1 MPIVK
6 LKRQLVHLLL
16 LASALLAGT
25 AGTVAAE
32 LTRAADIRALKAT
45 PAKSHNAVRLR
56 GVVLLPPPSRGDS
69 FVLSDESAAIYCE
82 MLPKTRVAL
91 KRGDR
96 VEVVGHSELGGFA
109 PYVKVAGIKVEGTAE
124 IPRAVGVT
132 FDQMASG
139 SFDSQPVEVT
149 GIVRR
154 SEKPPTPEYAS
165 TTWLLELATGGGRLK
180 VLFRDP
186 LAGRQPVDAE
196 IRVSGICFYQFSKS
210 GQIINP
216 LLVVPAGVATEVVR
230 SPPAEVPVR
239 QIDRLMSFA
248 SDGFFGHRVRVTGV
262 VTYHLPGEG
271 FWLEENGRGLRVIHP
286 EGVVYSAG
294 EAVEVTGFPAAGN
307 YSPVLEDVSV
317 KRLALGI
324 TAPPSELKSTT
335 EAPDHDAGLIRLD
348 ATLIEQI
355 RAPLGLRLIFKDAA
369 GEFTAH
375 LRTNDSAAST
385 PVWET
390 GSTVRVTGICQV
402 SKPPAGTA
410 PGTLIARDFELILR
424 SPADLE
430 ILHAPPWWNAR
441 RMAYLLAITTLTL
454 GLVVGFILWLA
465 RRRLRQSASARRQ
478 SEAEF
483 SAILAE
489 RNRIARE
496 IHDTLAQGLGAISLH
511 LELVTGQV
519 PAGSEAALHLAE
531 ASGLT
536 RESMREARNSIW
548 NMRSQVLE
556 THDLAGALAGVLD
569 QLTESDGIES
579 RFLVTG
585 ERYRLPPVTESNLLR
600 IGQEAIANAVK
611 HSDAKHIEVTLGF
624 SPHEV
629 TLRVKDDGCGFDVDK
644 SPPDGGHFGL
654 VGLRE
659 RAQELGAILRLES
672 LPGQGT
678 EVTLNFPISQPRN

>member
-1 MPIVK
+1 MN
-6 LKRQLVHLLL
+6 LYRL
-16 LASALLAGT
+16 LACFILFASVLLPA
-25 AGTVAAE
+25 VAE
-32 LTRAADIRALKAT
+32 TTPTQLTRAADVRALKAST
-45 PAKSHNAVRLR
+45 ANSHNPVHLS
-56 GVVLLPPPSRGDS
+56 GVVLLPPTPGGDS
-69 FVLSDESAAIYCE
+69 FVVSDESAAIYCE
-82 MLPKTRVAL
+82 FLPKVRIDM
-91 KRGDR
+91 KRGDK
-96 VEVVGHSELGGFA
+96 VTIVGRSKLGGFA
-109 PYVKVAGIKVEGTAE
+109 PYVKVAEIQVQGTAA
-124 IPRAVGVT
+124 ILPAVAVT

-154 SEKPPTPEYAS
+154 SEKPLLPEYSS
-165 TTWLLELATGGGRLK
+165 TTWMLELATGGGRLK

-186 LAGRQPVDAE
+186 RSGRHPVDTE

-216 LLVVPAGVATEVVR
+216 LLVIPTGVKAEVVR
-230 SPPAEVPVR
+230 PSPAEVPVR
-239 QIDRLMSFA
+239 QIDRLMPFA
-248 SDGFFGHRVRVTGV
+248 SDGLFGHRVRVRGV

-271 FWLEENGRGLRVIHP
+271 FWMEENGQGLLVIPP
-286 EGVVYSAG
+286 EGIIFSTG

-307 YSPVLEDVSV
+307 YSPVLEDVTV
-317 KRLALGI
+317 KRLAAGVI
-324 TAPPSELKSTT
+324 APPSELKSSS

-348 ATLIEQI
+348 ATLVEQV
-355 RAPLGLRLIFKDAA
+355 RVPLGLRMIFRDAH

-375 LRTNDSAAST
+375 LRTENSAKIQ

-390 GSTVRVTGICQV
+390 DSRMRVTGICRV
-402 SKPPAGTA
+402 SKPSAGTA

-424 SPADLE
+424 SPTDLE

-465 RRRLRQSASARRQ
+465 RRRLRQSVAARRQ

-511 LELVTGQV
+511 LELVIGQV
-519 PAGSEAALHLAE
+519 PAGSDAALHLAE

-556 THDLAGALAGVLD
+556 THDLAGALASVLD
-569 QLTESDGIES
+569 QLTEIEGIES

-585 ERYRLPPVTESNLLR
+585 TPYRLSPVTENNLLR

-611 HSDAKHIEVTLGF
+611 HSDAAHIEVDVSF
-624 SPHEV
+624 SPNH
-629 TLRVKDDGCGFDVDK
+629 LRLQVIDDGRGFELEK
-644 SPPDGGHFGL
+644 SPPEGHHFGL
-654 VGLRE
+654 VGLHE
-659 RAQELGAILRLES
+659 RAKELGAALRLES
-672 LPGQGT
+672 SPGQGT
-678 EVTLNFPISQPRN
+678 KVVLDFPNSQAKI